1 MSASPQPPGPALSP
15 LATARSPP
23 SASPSHSNAQLAEM
37 LSSSFREVEALRREL
52 ASTRRRADKAESILN
67 AMQQSVSSES
77 QPEAA
82 VRAIIDCEHRV
93 QLAEQARDEAEVR
106 RRVLMEAWS
115 ELDRYLGVIEIR
127 AADARAGYSRI
138 VAEGGGQLV
147 VANIPLPGQ
156 QPGSSSSHSSS
167 HPSLSV
173 MPPPPNHPSR
183 HHTSSHSRSHSLR
196 SAVPP
201 PQPQTSH
208 TWPPIPPPPNP
219 NQSRVRPRAG
229 SLDDAGYSIGAAGQP
244 PAKRSRG
251 DRDGDRDRRALF
263 NEPVSVLHLPPQAFL
278 LTVRSFF
285 LLSCSILQF
294 FFGWSRSVWNLK
306 FKIK

>member
-156 QPGSSSSHSSS
+156 QPGSSHSSSS

-263 NEPVSVLHLPPQAFL
+263 NEPVSVLHCYHSPNFPSDLFIP
-278 LTVRSFF
+278 SS
-285 LLSCSILQF
+285 LSCSILQF
-294 FFGWSRSVWNLK
+294 FFRLVTIGVE
-306 FKIK
+306 FKI